1 MPGKESE
8 VPVLFM
14 RSYKLY
20 QLHASYLNITFR
32 GTV

>member
-1 MPGKESE
+1 MPGKNPE

-14 RSYKLY
+14 RSYELY
-20 QLHASYLNITFR
+20 QLYASYLNITFR